1 MKNFFLKEEKAG
13 FDINDKVVGFSIVD
27 LQENN
32 IWALFLHPDFEN
44 QGIGRLLHDIML
56 NWYFKQTKEKVWLG
70 TSPDTKVEVFYRKFG
85 WKEIGMHG
93 KEIKFEMTYNQWTN
107 K

>member
-1 MKNFFLKEEKAG
+1 
-13 FDINDKVVGFSIVD
+13 
-27 LQENN
+27 
-32 IWALFLHPDFEN
+32 
-44 QGIGRLLHDIML
+44 ML
-56 NWYFKQTKEKVWLG
+56 NWYFEQTKEKVWLG
-70 TSPDTKVEVFYRKFG
+70 TSPDTRVEIFYQKFG